1 MRRHAVVLVPLL
13 LVGCAPQPPSA
24 VDGESRAEPGAT
36 CVPSSPVAAPLPAG
50 YPELPAGAELTEVAD
65 EQVSGRV
72 VGEVEQVLEHFR
84 SAVDRAGYVVQR
96 EEDEGRSAQLGFF
109 GVGGTGTATIAALT
123 CPSGSTGFTLR
134 VTRSTG

>member
-1 MRRHAVVLVPLL
+1 MLVALL
-13 LVGCAPQPPSA
+13 LAGCAPQPPSA
-24 VDGESRAEPGAT
+24 VDGESRVEPGVT
-36 CVPSSPVAAPLPAG
+36 CAPASPVAAALPSG
-50 YPELPAGAELTEVAD
+50 YPEPPAGAELTEVTD
-65 EQVSGRV
+65 GQVSGRV

-109 GVGGTGTATIAALT
+109 GVAGSGTATLAALT

-134 VTRSTG
+134 VTRSTR